1 MQNFGQKMENIWVK
15 LIGILTALQI
25 CYLQNSHKSTLLFIM
40 DVGVIII
47 IKEIEQI
54 VDGNYK
60 VTEKLQMFSDLKEEL
75 LNQINDA
82 ESNLLKEYKYCPK
95 CKEYY
100 RNKVWDT
107 EVKQEVREICTFW
120 NPCEFGEH
128 DYENKLCT
136 VTYSICPMGHKKQ
149 KNLSF

>member
-1 MQNFGQKMENIWVK
+1 
-15 LIGILTALQI
+15 
-25 CYLQNSHKSTLLFIM
+25 M

-54 VDGNYK
+54 VEGNYK

-82 ESNLLKEYKYCPK
+82 ESNLLKGYEYCPK

-107 EVKQEVREICTFW
+107 EVKYEKREICRFW

-128 DYENKLCT
+128 DYENK
-136 VTYSICPMGHKKQ
+136 
-149 KNLSF
+149 

>member
-1 MQNFGQKMENIWVK
+1 
-15 LIGILTALQI
+15 
-25 CYLQNSHKSTLLFIM
+25 M

-54 VDGNYK
+54 VEGNYK

-75 LNQINDA
+75 LSQINDA

-120 NPCEFGEH
+120 NHCEFGEN

-136 VTYSICPMGHKKQ
+136 VTYSICPMGHKKE
-149 KNLSF
+149 KNLAF

>member
-1 MQNFGQKMENIWVK
+1 MIHGFIQ
-15 LIGILTALQI
+15 IGR
-25 CYLQNSHKSTLLFIM
+25 
-40 DVGVIII
+40 VIII

-82 ESNLLKEYKYCPK
+82 ESNLLKGYKYCPK

-120 NPCEFGEH
+120 NHCEFGEN

-136 VTYSICPMGHKKQ
+136 VTYSICPMGHKKE

>member
-1 MQNFGQKMENIWVK
+1 
-15 LIGILTALQI
+15 
-25 CYLQNSHKSTLLFIM
+25 M
-40 DVGVIII
+40 DVGEIII

-120 NPCEFGEH
+120 NHCEFGEN

-136 VTYSICPMGHKKQ
+136 VTYSICPMGHKKE
-149 KNLSF
+149 KNLAF